1 MLSSLNLFGDL
12 SFIEVRN
19 LFSGRSAP
27 AALTTHA
34 PSKTA
39 VPKTSSI
46 RSSLL

>member
-19 LFSGRSAP
+19 RRSAP